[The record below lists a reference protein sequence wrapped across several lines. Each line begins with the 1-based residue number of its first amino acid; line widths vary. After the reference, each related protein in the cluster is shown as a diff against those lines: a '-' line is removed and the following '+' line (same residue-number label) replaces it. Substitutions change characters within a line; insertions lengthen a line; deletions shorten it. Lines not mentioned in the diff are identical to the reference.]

1 MLRLTLV
8 PGPYTH
14 PQGSELLL
22 GQEADSPQE
31 TLVCSLRVQVAD
43 CWWPRALGVRGTL
56 SFKWRRQPQLV
67 SEGVLGAGLSAV

>member
-8 PGPYTH
+8 PSPYTH

-31 TLVCSLRVQVAD
+31 TLCAPWGFRWLTVLVAQGFGGSWDTELQVEEA
-43 CWWPRALGVRGTL
+43 AA
-56 SFKWRRQPQLV
+56 
-67 SEGVLGAGLSAV
+67 AGQ